1 MYRYDRF
8 TNKARESLNLA
19 IQAAREFEHGYVGT
33 EHILIGLLR
42 EGTGVAAAVLKN
54 SGVEEE
60 RVIQLVSQLI
70 APASPVQIAEP
81 GGYTPRAARVLE
93 NSYREAKR
101 YKADLIGTEHILLAM
116 IKESDC
122 VEPDC

>member
-42 EGTGVAAAVLKN
+42 EGTGVAAAVLPL
-54 SGVEEE
+54 SGV
-60 RVIQLVSQLI
+60 
-70 APASPVQIAEP
+70 
-81 GGYTPRAARVLE
+81 G
-93 NSYREAKR
+93 
-101 YKADLIGTEHILLAM
+101 
-116 IKESDC
+116 
-122 VEPDC
+122 